1 MQHGIVRVGSLI
13 VGCALAALGCKQGH
27 EGGAQPAPA
36 PQPAVAAP
44 EAITWATT
52 ATARREQVGATF
64 TYLCPPNGTPGTVWG
79 TDTYSSDSSICG
91 AAAHSGRITRAAG
104 GVVQI
109 QIAPG
114 QPSYNGSVRGGETTR
129 NFGSYPG
136 SFIIVGGPAAGLVA
150 VPVPRVALNAN
161 GVNIGGIQIAVGT
174 GGSGAWSTNAR
185 AQRGQNGQSVTV
197 QCTPG
202 GTLGNVWG
210 TDVYTD
216 DSSIC
221 SAAVHAGR
229 ITLAQGGAVT
239 AFIHPGRSR
248 YAGTARNGVTT
259 RDFAVYPG
267 SFAFTPTVTPEVQL
281 PPGVTAFS
289 WTDTAT
295 RFRAQAGARVQVFC
309 PPDGRPATVW
319 GSGPFTDDSS
329 VCTAAVF
336 AGRITLERG
345 GVVRLRPGPGLPAY
359 RGRERNGVTTRDF
372 GSFPGSFEITR

>member
-1 MQHGIVRVGSLI
+1 MQHRVVRVGSLLA
-13 VGCALAALGCKQGH
+13 VGALVALGCKREQAAAQPPPA
-27 EGGAQPAPA
+27 AQPAVP
-36 PQPAVAAP
+36 AP
-44 EAITWATT
+44 EAITWNDSAN
-52 ATARREQVGATF
+52 ARREQVGATF

-114 QPSYNGSVRGGETTR
+114 RPSYDGTVRGGETTR
-129 NFGSYPG
+129 HFGSYPG
-136 SFIIVGGPAAGLVA
+136 SFVIVGGPTPGMVA
-150 VPVPRVALNAN
+150 IPVPRVNAN
-161 GVNIGGIQIAVGT
+161 GINIGGVQIAVGS
-174 GGSGAWSTNAR
+174 GGAGAWSTNGVSH
-185 AQRGQNGQSVTV
+185 RGQVGTSFTVT
-197 QCTPG
+197 CTPN

-210 TDVYTD
+210 TDIYSD
-216 DSSIC
+216 DSSVC

-229 ITLAQGGAVT
+229 ITLAQGGEVT
-239 AFIHPGRSR
+239 AWVHPGRAR
-248 YAGTARNGVTT
+248 YAGTARNGVTS
-259 RDFAVYPG
+259 RDFATFPG
-267 SFAFTPTVTPEVQL
+267 SFAFTAAVAPEVQL

-289 WTDTAT
+289 WTDSAT
-295 RFRAQAGARVQVFC
+295 RFRAQAGERVQVFC
-309 PPDGRPATVW
+309 PPAGRLATVW

-345 GVVRLRPGPGLPAY
+345 GVVRLRVAPGLPQY
-359 RGRERNGVTTRDF
+359 RGGERNGVTTRDF